1 MNISLLNSI
10 AEIANELSAKR
21 KTMSGTGLVERL
33 EKRGFSFMGEPSI
46 IAYQLIRNAAI
57 IAARMNYD
65 ELVVAIISSFTDDEG
80 WPLLVETEKEVAL

>member
-33 EKRGFSFMGEPSI
+33 EKRGFSFMGEPSV
-46 IAYQLIRNAAI
+46 IAYQLVRNAAI

-65 ELVVAIISSFTDDEG
+65 ALVVAITSSFTDDEG
-80 WPLLVETEKEVAL
+80 WPLMVETEKEVVI